1 MNWVLITSNNTKKFL
16 KKLAKKEALR
26 LGLIIDDLLS
36 NPYQGD
42 IQRIG
47 GESDVWRRRA
57 DPYRIIYEVNTG
69 RKIIHILDIRRRTS
83 TTY

>member
-1 MNWVLITSNNTKKFL
+1 MNWVLITSNNAKRFL

-26 LGLIIDDLLS
+26 LGIIIDGLIS
-36 NPYQGD
+36 NPYGGD
-42 IQRIG
+42 VQRIG

-57 DPYRIIYEVNTG
+57 DPYRIIYEVDTN
-69 RKIIHILDIRRRTS
+69 RKIIHVLDIRRRTS